1 MKKTN
6 KTKIIL
12 PILVVVVVLMLIFN
26 KFLFQLKEGMDRA
39 ALPTQSKIYSFGQRI
54 LNIKN
59 VIFHQ
64 DNIVEENQKLKEEN
78 MQLRL
83 DNLRTDKI
91 EEENERLL
99 KLLEMKESKAYRDVI
114 KFTRVIFSDAND
126 INNKLYID
134 LGEKDG
140 IRVDMIAV
148 YGDYL
153 VGKVSKTFDTYS
165 VVDLISNPNSMVS
178 SRLIKEVEK
187 VENKENNKEANVPEE
202 PLGLQNEEQ
211 VTHKVGEKIKINI
224 LGVARGSD
232 EEDGLLYFQPS
243 IYDNNITVGDEIYTS
258 GLSNIYPEGIK
269 IGKIEDINEKEN
281 YAYKTIKLRPG
292 FESKDLRELIIIN
305 HRNNQANNN

>member
-39 ALPTQSKIYSFGQRI
+39 TLPTQSKIYSFGQRI

-83 DNLRTDKI
+83 DSLRTDKI

-126 INNKLYID
+126 INNRLYID

>member
-12 PILVVVVVLMLIFN
+12 SILVVVVVLMLIFN

-126 INNKLYID
+126 INNRLYID

-243 IYDNNITVGDEIYTS
+243 IYDNNITVGDEVYTS

>member
-39 ALPTQSKIYSFGQRI
+39 TLPTQSKIYSFGQRI

-83 DNLRTDKI
+83 DSLRTDKI

-243 IYDNNITVGDEIYTS
+243 IYDNNITVGDEVYTS

-269 IGKIEDINEKEN
+269 IGKIEDINKKEN

>member
-39 ALPTQSKIYSFGQRI
+39 TLPTQSKIYSFGQRI

-83 DNLRTDKI
+83 DSLKTDKI

-114 KFTRVIFSDAND
+114 KFTRVIFSEAND
-126 INNKLYID
+126 INNRLYID

-243 IYDNNITVGDEIYTS
+243 IYDNNITVGDEVYTS

-269 IGKIEDINEKEN
+269 IGKIEDINKKEN

>member
-126 INNKLYID
+126 INNRLYID

>member
-83 DNLRTDKI
+83 DSLRTDKI

-126 INNKLYID
+126 INNRLYID

-243 IYDNNITVGDEIYTS
+243 IYDNNITVGDEVYTS

-269 IGKIEDINEKEN
+269 IGKIEDINKKEN

>member
-12 PILVVVVVLMLIFN
+12 SILVVVVVLMLIFN

-126 INNKLYID
+126 INNRLYID
-134 LGEKDG
+134 LGKKDG

-187 VENKENNKEANVPEE
+187 VENKENNKEVNVPEE

>member
-1 MKKTN
+1 MKKAN

-187 VENKENNKEANVPEE
+187 VENKENNKEVNVPEE

>member
-26 KFLFQLKEGMDRA
+26 KFLFQLKESMDRA

-126 INNKLYID
+126 INNRLYID
-134 LGEKDG
+134 LGKKDG

-165 VVDLISNPNSMVS
+165 VVDLISNPNTMVS

-187 VENKENNKEANVPEE
+187 VENKENNKEVNVPEE

>member
-114 KFTRVIFSDAND
+114 KFTRVIFSDVND
-126 INNKLYID
+126 INNRLYID

-165 VVDLISNPNSMVS
+165 VVDLISNPNSIVS

-187 VENKENNKEANVPEE
+187 VENKENNKEVNVPEE

-211 VTHKVGEKIKINI
+211 VTHKVGEKIEINI

>member
-39 ALPTQSKIYSFGQRI
+39 TLPTQSKIYSFGQRI

-83 DNLRTDKI
+83 DSLKTDKI

-126 INNKLYID
+126 INNRLYID

-243 IYDNNITVGDEIYTS
+243 IYDNNIAVGDEIYTS

>member
-83 DNLRTDKI
+83 DSLRTDKI

-126 INNKLYID
+126 INNRLYID

>member
-243 IYDNNITVGDEIYTS
+243 IYDNNITVGDEVYTS

-269 IGKIEDINEKEN
+269 IGKIEDINKKEN

>member
-39 ALPTQSKIYSFGQRI
+39 TLPTQSKIYSFGQRI

-83 DNLRTDKI
+83 DSLRTDKI

-126 INNKLYID
+126 INNRLYID

-187 VENKENNKEANVPEE
+187 VENKENNKEVNVPEE

>member
-83 DNLRTDKI
+83 DSLRTDKI

-126 INNKLYID
+126 INNRLYID

-202 PLGLQNEEQ
+202 PLGLQNEEE

-243 IYDNNITVGDEIYTS
+243 IYDNNITVGDEVYTS

-269 IGKIEDINEKEN
+269 IGKIEDINKKEN

>member
-39 ALPTQSKIYSFGQRI
+39 TLPTQSKIYSFGQRI

-83 DNLRTDKI
+83 DSLRTDKI

-126 INNKLYID
+126 INNRLYID

-243 IYDNNITVGDEIYTS
+243 IYDNNITVGDEVYTS

-269 IGKIEDINEKEN
+269 IGKIEDINKKEN

>member
-126 INNKLYID
+126 INNRLYID

-269 IGKIEDINEKEN
+269 IGKIEDINKKEN

>member
-39 ALPTQSKIYSFGQRI
+39 ALPTQSKIYSFGQKI

-114 KFTRVIFSDAND
+114 KFTRVIFSDVND
-126 INNKLYID
+126 INNRLYID

-165 VVDLISNPNSMVS
+165 VVDLISNPNSIVS

-187 VENKENNKEANVPEE
+187 VENKENNKEVNVPEE

-211 VTHKVGEKIKINI
+211 VTHKVGEKIEINI

-305 HRNNQANNN
+305 HRNNQVNNN

>member
-12 PILVVVVVLMLIFN
+12 SILVVVVVLMLIFN

-59 VIFHQ
+59 VVFHQ

-126 INNKLYID
+126 INNRLYID
-134 LGEKDG
+134 LGKKDG

-187 VENKENNKEANVPEE
+187 VENKENNKEVNVPEE

-281 YAYKTIKLRPG
+281 YAYKTIKLKPG

>member
-83 DNLRTDKI
+83 DSLRTDKI

-126 INNKLYID
+126 INNRLYID

-202 PLGLQNEEQ
+202 PLGLQNDEQ

-305 HRNNQANNN
+305 HRNNQVNNN

>member
-1 MKKTN
+1 MNKTN

-59 VIFHQ
+59 VVFHQ

-126 INNKLYID
+126 INNRLYID
-134 LGEKDG
+134 LGKKDG

-187 VENKENNKEANVPEE
+187 VENKENNKEVNVPEE

>member
-83 DNLRTDKI
+83 DSLRTDKI

-114 KFTRVIFSDAND
+114 KFTRVIFSDVND
-126 INNKLYID
+126 INNRLYID

-187 VENKENNKEANVPEE
+187 VENKENNKEVNVPEE

-211 VTHKVGEKIKINI
+211 VTHKVGEKIEINI

-269 IGKIEDINEKEN
+269 IGKIEDLNKKEN

-305 HRNNQANNN
+305 HRNNQVNNN

>member
-39 ALPTQSKIYSFGQRI
+39 TLPTQSKIYSFGQRI

-83 DNLRTDKI
+83 DSLRTDKI

-126 INNKLYID
+126 INNRLYID

-140 IRVDMIAV
+140 IRVGMIAV

-243 IYDNNITVGDEIYTS
+243 IYDNNITVGDEVYTS

-269 IGKIEDINEKEN
+269 IGKIEDINKKEN

>member
-83 DNLRTDKI
+83 DSLRTDKI

-126 INNKLYID
+126 INNRLYID

-243 IYDNNITVGDEIYTS
+243 IYDNNITVGDEVYTS

>member
-12 PILVVVVVLMLIFN
+12 PILVVAVVLMLIFN

-39 ALPTQSKIYSFGQRI
+39 TLPTQSKIYSFGQRI

-83 DNLRTDKI
+83 DSLRTDKI

-126 INNKLYID
+126 INNRLYID

-202 PLGLQNEEQ
+202 PLGLQNEEE

-243 IYDNNITVGDEIYTS
+243 IYDNNITVGDEVYTS

-269 IGKIEDINEKEN
+269 IGKIEDINKKEN

>member
-39 ALPTQSKIYSFGQRI
+39 TLPTQSKIYSFGQRI

-83 DNLRTDKI
+83 DSLRTDKI

-126 INNKLYID
+126 INNRLYID

-140 IRVDMIAV
+140 IRVGMIAV

-243 IYDNNITVGDEIYTS
+243 IYDNNITVGDEVYTS

>member
-39 ALPTQSKIYSFGQRI
+39 TLPTQSKIYSFGQRI

-83 DNLRTDKI
+83 DSLKTDKI

-126 INNKLYID
+126 INNRLYID

-243 IYDNNITVGDEIYTS
+243 IYDNNITVGDEVYTS

-269 IGKIEDINEKEN
+269 IGKIEDINKKEN

>member
-39 ALPTQSKIYSFGQRI
+39 TLPTQSKIYSFGQRI

-126 INNKLYID
+126 INNRLYID

-187 VENKENNKEANVPEE
+187 VENKENNKEVNVPEE

-305 HRNNQANNN
+305 HRNNQVNNN

>member
-83 DNLRTDKI
+83 DSLRTDKI

-126 INNKLYID
+126 INNRLYID

-140 IRVDMIAV
+140 IRIDMIAV

-187 VENKENNKEANVPEE
+187 VENKENNKEVNVPEE

-305 HRNNQANNN
+305 HRNNQVNNN

>member
-126 INNKLYID
+126 INNRLYID

-187 VENKENNKEANVPEE
+187 VENKENNKEVNVPEE

>member
-12 PILVVVVVLMLIFN
+12 PILVVAVVLMLIFN

-83 DNLRTDKI
+83 DSLRTDKI

-114 KFTRVIFSDAND
+114 KFTRVIFKDAND
-126 INNKLYID
+126 INNRLYID

-165 VVDLISNPNSMVS
+165 VVDLISNPDSMVS

-187 VENKENNKEANVPEE
+187 VENKENNKEVNVPEE
-202 PLGLQNEEQ
+202 PLGLQNEEE